1 MQQQQTHVHHN
12 IQGSSD
18 TCGPTACKKAA
29 GGCPHRETQTCGP
42 TTCIEAACGCPH
54 APVNPYMRTY
64 NLQGPLTLDI
74 RTNNLQGTLTR
85 GIRTNSLQIS
95 RVWLPTRP
103 QVSKFAG
110 PATASVLAARFHS
123 KHTFSASIAA
133 TEYLRGLPPGH
144 TAASNI

>member
-1 MQQQQTHVHHN
+1 
-12 IQGSSD
+12 
-18 TCGPTACKKAA
+18 
-29 GGCPHRETQTCGP
+29 
-42 TTCIEAACGCPH
+42 
-54 APVNPYMRTY
+54 MRTY
-64 NLQGPLTLDI
+64 SLQESRGWLLTPRNPDMLTYNLHRSRVWLPTRPREPVHADLQLAMKPRVAAHTAKSSIYI
-74 RTNNLQGTLTR
+74 RTNNLQGTLKR
-85 GIRTNSLQIS
+85 DIRTNSLQIS
-95 RVWLPTRP
+95 RGWLPTRP